1 MYGVM
6 PWVGDRLGLGAG
18 SGRNDILRVAEQVLD
33 LQRERW
39 AQARVV
45 SEAEMAEIAQNLKA

>member
-6 PWVGDRLGLGAG
+6 PWVGDCLGLGAG

-33 LQRERW
+33 LQSER
-39 AQARVV
+39 
-45 SEAEMAEIAQNLKA
+45 